1 MRRRN
6 FIKTTSTIIGYGLFN
21 SISKVYPVQDSF
33 DLIIK
38 DGFIVDGSGKAGY
51 HGDIGIVGNI
61 IAATGNLTGYK
72 ATRFIN
78 ADGLVI
84 TPGFIDV
91 HSHSDDELLVNP
103 KAESKIQQGVT
114 TEIIGQDG
122 KSIAPLS
129 VEMQEELNAQYLGSY
144 GIRVDW
150 TSFGGYFK
158 KITRKGIAVNLATM
172 LGQGTLREY
181 IVGRENRAAT
191 VSEVNSMQQLV
202 KAALK
207 EGALGISSGLEYTPG
222 AFASS
227 EELIQ
232 ICKVMGFA
240 SGIYA
245 THMRDEADFL
255 LEALDEA
262 IAIAQDAKVDL
273 HISHL
278 KCTGRRNWRKLSAV
292 FERIESARRRG
303 VSITMD
309 RYPYLAYNTNLSSIL
324 PVWAKAGSHSEFMA
338 RLNDPAVLP
347 KIKEET
353 IAQVKM
359 IGSWDALMITS
370 VNRSK
375 NKHLVGRRI
384 SEISGSNGHR
394 DEFEFVRKLIIEED
408 NGVEL
413 CGFAMS
419 QENTDKIL
427 SHPHCMVASDA
438 SARAPYGV
446 LNYSNPHPRTYGTF
460 PKFISEYVRERKLLS
475 LPEAIRKMTSLP
487 ASRFG
492 LRRRGKIMEN
502 YYGDLVIFDLENIKD
517 KATFTDSHQYP
528 DGIHFVL
535 VNGAV
540 VIEKKSH
547 TGRLPGKIL
556 KRFNPIKTLIFK

>member
-1 MRRRN
+1 MHRRN

-21 SISKVYPVQDSF
+21 PISKIYPSQDSF

-38 DGFIVDGSGKAGY
+38 DGFIVDGSGQKGY
-51 HGDIGIVGNI
+51 YGDIGIVGNI
-61 IAATGNLTGYK
+61 IAGTGNLTGYK
-72 ATRFIN
+72 AARFIN
-78 ADGLVI
+78 ADGLVVS
-84 TPGFIDV
+84 PGFIDV

-103 KAESKIQQGVT
+103 RAESKIQQGVT
-114 TEIIGQDG
+114 TEIVGQDG

-129 VEMQEELNAQYLGSY
+129 VEMQEALNAQYSGSY

-150 TSFGGYFK
+150 TNFSGYFK
-158 KITRKGIAVNLATM
+158 RLNQKGIAVNLATM

-181 IVGRENRAAT
+181 IIGTENRAAT
-191 VSEVNSMQQLV
+191 VSEVNSMQQLFR
-202 KAALK
+202 AALK
-207 EGALGISSGLEYTPG
+207 EGVLGISSGLEYTPG

-232 ICKVMGFA
+232 ICKAMDYT

-245 THMRDEADFL
+245 THMRDEADFV

-262 IAIAQDAKVDL
+262 IAVAQDASIDL

-278 KCTGRRNWRKLSAV
+278 KCTGKRNWRKLNTV
-292 FERIESARRRG
+292 FQRIQDARRRG

-309 RYPYLAYNTNLSSIL
+309 RYPYLAYNSNLSSIL
-324 PVWAKAGSHSEFMA
+324 PVWAKAGTHSEFIA

-347 KIKEET
+347 RIKEET

-359 IGSWDALMITS
+359 IGSWDALMVTS

-408 NGVEL
+408 NGVDM

-419 QENTDKIL
+419 QANTTKIL
-427 SHPHCMVASDA
+427 SHPRCMVASDA
-438 SARAPYGV
+438 SARAPYGA

-460 PKFISEYVRERKLLS
+460 PKFISEYVREKKLVP

-492 LRRRGKIMEN
+492 LKRRGKIMEN
-502 YYGDLVIFDLENIKD
+502 YYGDLVIFDLDNIKD

-535 VNGAV
+535 VNGV
-540 VIEKKSH
+540 VVVEKKSH

-556 KRFNPIKTLIFK
+556 KRFQSNKNIDF